1 MGIFSGEPTFSTGV
15 LKSKSV
21 KATGEDGNGF
31 GGGNAIKSLGATW
44 GVEE

>member
-15 LKSKSV
+15 LESMSV
-21 KATGEDGNGF
+21 KATAEGGNRF
-31 GGGNAIKSLGATW
+31 VGGNAIKSFCASW